1 MCFFSQGGPKHGTFI
16 FLPSTGLM
24 FVTKCNYS
32 TNELTKKKNL
42 EKMSILTVKLAYREG
57 QLQLFPKKG
66 TLSQTIASIR
76 AWLRLD
82 LAKDNQASIKQ
93 VHMVFSCM
101 VKPDLL
107 GSCLVGC
114 SA

>member
-1 MCFFSQGGPKHGTFI
+1 MR
-16 FLPSTGLM
+16 
-24 FVTKCNYS
+24 
-32 TNELTKKKNL
+32 
-42 EKMSILTVKLAYREG
+42 ILIVKLAYREE

-66 TLSQTIASIR
+66 RLSQTIASIR